1 MIPRELAQEVAIPRN
16 LAQDVTNRSPRTPVD
31 HRLFSQQ
38 PTDQQV
44 FPLLLRYTSL
54 QGAITSQE
62 WESRF
67 GMVSRAHP
75 FGANIWHGMYYEMAV
90 MYLPTAR
97 GIWGTSWTNYEPA
110 WFQLPRNFSRVNAQ
124 IQMHEALN
132 PSSDQLYPCLAPG

>member
-1 MIPRELAQEVAIPRN
+1 MIPREPAQEVAIPRN
-16 LAQDVTNRSPRTPVD
+16 LAQDFAIRSPRKLVV

-75 FGANIWHGMYYEMAV
+75 FGDNIWRGMYREMAA
-90 MYLPTAR
+90 YLLTAR
-97 GIWGTSWTNYEPA
+97 RIWATIWTEYEPA

-124 IQMHEALN
+124 IQMHEVRN